1 MKLMLPEDAVASP
14 LIVPVQRHGY
24 RSQDWRTRSIGL
36 GGALAVPAAM
46 LALAV
51 LRWVSPAML
60 PNKPAP
66 MMVELLPLAAPPEP
80 VREVPE
86 GKVQEERRASKL
98 AEPVRPEPPKVIVP
112 HLLTQPTTPSPPV
125 EPAPNAEPVPET
137 TAPKSTPA
145 PPAPRMS
152 SNAPAS
158 CEARLL
164 AHLEKY
170 RRYPASAKARREQG
184 VAYVR
189 FRMNRAGRVLDAA
202 LLRSSGNAALD
213 RAALETIRRAQPLPA
228 IPEDRADELQ
238 LSVPV
243 EFTVR

>member
-1 MKLMLPEDAVASP
+1 MFPEDVVASP
-14 LIVPVQRHGY
+14 LLLPVQRHGY
-24 RSQDWRTRSIGL
+24 RAQDWRTRSIGL

-51 LRWVSPAML
+51 LRWATPATI
-60 PNKPAP
+60 PARP
-66 MMVELLPLAAPPEP
+66 ASMMVELLPLAAPPEP

-86 GKVQEERRASKL
+86 GRVQEERKARRM
-98 AEPVRPEPPKVIVP
+98 AEPVRPEPPRVTVP
-112 HLLTQPTTPSPPV
+112 HLLTQPTAPAPPV
-125 EPAPNAEPVPET
+125 EPAPNADPVPET

-152 SNAPAS
+152 SDAPAS
-158 CEARLL
+158 WEARLL

-170 RRYPASAKARREQG
+170 RRYPASARARREQG

-213 RAALETIRRAQPLPA
+213 RAAMETIRRAQPLPA